1 MGTIFGIF
9 FDIDTDIVTSSSKVF
24 LWCDQVYS
32 KKTLIF
38 MVHMSNTYVIAKVDV
53 RGLLYFLWAHCKR
66 AYTNEKILSFGKIT
80 FKWAVTWPVSKGL
93 KQPIFSQ
100 VSILFKETLVS
111 ILSSIWYR
119 YRPTLRDFRSSVR

>member
-53 RGLLYFLWAHCKR
+53 RGLL
-66 AYTNEKILSFGKIT
+66 
-80 FKWAVTWPVSKGL
+80 
-93 KQPIFSQ
+93 
-100 VSILFKETLVS
+100 
-111 ILSSIWYR
+111 
-119 YRPTLRDFRSSVR
+119 